1 MPMPVYLDN
10 HATTPVDRR
19 VVAAMRPFFEE
30 RFGNPHSVEHG
41 FGWEAE
47 RAVGM
52 ARSEVAMLIAAQ
64 PGEIVFTSGAT
75 EANNLAILGAV
86 RAAPPNRRHVIVS
99 AIEHASVR
107 ESAAMAARDGARV
120 TTLPVAKTGRVDPA
134 ALRAALSNE
143 TLLVSI
149 MAANHEIGT
158 IQPLAELGA
167 IVRAHGA
174 LFHVDAAQALSTQ
187 VIDVNQIQADLLSLS
202 AHKIYGPKG
211 VGALWGRRSVKLTPL
226 FAGGGQE
233 QGLRPGTL
241 PVPLIVGFATAAT
254 IAREERT
261 NDARR
266 LGAQRDRLLRALQ
279 NAAPDLRVHG
289 GMEHRLPHNLN
300 FAFPGVASQDL
311 LWQVREHLA
320 MSSGSACTT
329 AVIEPS
335 HVLRALGLDEDQTLE
350 GLRIGLGRF
359 SYEADIDTAI
369 DALLQARST
378 ILSARA

>member
-1 MPMPVYLDN
+1 MKPPAYLDN
-10 HATTPVDRR
+10 HATTPTDRR

-41 FGWEAE
+41 YGWEAE

-52 ARSEVAMLIAAQ
+52 ARSEIAKLIAAQ
-64 PGEIVFTSGAT
+64 PAEIIFTSGAT

-86 RAAPPNRRHVIVS
+86 RAAPPSRRHLIIS
-99 AIEHASVR
+99 AVEHACVR
-107 ESAAMAARDGARV
+107 EAAAMAAHDGARV
-120 TTLPVAKTGRVDPA
+120 TTLPVDRNGRVDPA
-134 ALRAALSNE
+134 ALRAALAPD

-167 IVRAHGA
+167 IVCAHGA

-187 VIDVNQIQADLLSLS
+187 AIDVTQIQADLLSIS

-211 VGALWGRRSVKLTPL
+211 IGALWGRRSVKLTPL
-226 FAGGGQE
+226 FGGGGQE

-241 PVPLIVGFATAAT
+241 PVPLIVGFAVAAQV
-254 IAREERT
+254 AREERT

-266 LGAQRDRLLRALQ
+266 LSVQRDRLLRALQ
-279 NAAPDLRVHG
+279 NAVPDLRVHG
-289 GMEHRLPHNLN
+289 GMENRLPHNLN
-300 FAFPGVASQDL
+300 FAFPGIPAQDV
-311 LWQVREHLA
+311 LWQVREHIAL
-320 MSSGSACTT
+320 SSGSACAT
-329 AVIEPS
+329 AAIEPS
-335 HVLRALGLDEDQTLE
+335 SVLMALGLHQEQALE

-359 SYEADIDTAI
+359 TYETDIDVAI
-369 DALLQARST
+369 DALLQARSE

>member
-1 MPMPVYLDN
+1 MPIYLDN

-19 VVAAMRPFFEE
+19 VFAAMRPFFEE
-30 RFGNPHSVEHG
+30 RFGNPHSVEHTY
-41 FGWEAE
+41 GWEAE

-52 ARSEVAMLIAAQ
+52 ARSEIAKLIAAQ
-64 PGEIVFTSGAT
+64 PSEIVFTSGAT

-86 RAAPPNRRHVIVS
+86 RAAPSNRRHLIVS
-99 AIEHASVR
+99 AIEHACVR
-107 ESAAMAARDGARV
+107 EAAALATNEGARV
-120 TTLPVAKTGRVDPA
+120 TTLPVDRHGRVDPA
-134 ALRAALSNE
+134 ALRTALAPD
-143 TLLVSI
+143 TLLVSV

-187 VIDVNQIQADLLSLS
+187 VIDVNQIQADLLSIS

-226 FAGGGQE
+226 FGGGGQE

-241 PVPLIVGFATAAT
+241 PVPLIVGFATAAQ

-266 LGAQRDRLLRALQ
+266 LGVQRDRLLRALQ
-279 NAAPDLRVHG
+279 AAVPDLRVHG
-289 GMEHRLPHNLN
+289 GMDHRLPHNLN
-300 FAFPGVASQDL
+300 FAFPDIAAQDL
-311 LWQVREHLA
+311 LWQVREHIAL
-320 MSSGSACTT
+320 SSGSACST

-335 HVLRALGLDEDQTLE
+335 NVLLALGLDQEQALE

-359 SYEADIDTAI
+359 TYETDIDSAI
-369 DALLQARST
+369 DALLQARSE